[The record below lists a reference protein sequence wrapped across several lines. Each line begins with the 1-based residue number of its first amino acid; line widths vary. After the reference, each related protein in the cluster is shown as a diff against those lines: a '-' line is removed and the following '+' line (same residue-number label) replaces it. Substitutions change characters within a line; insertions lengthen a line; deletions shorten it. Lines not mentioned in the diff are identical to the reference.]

1 MIRAVEIDCF
11 NSLTLWQSAHAEAFY
26 CRNINILAHEEVLK
40 ICSKPDRV
48 KRATSSLSWTTSVS
62 FLEIMTVSVQRFLC
76 KISLTKLNN
85 VLRLHSV
92 VRPYSGLIWKP
103 YCPQKASGMLRKW
116 LQIGLEQTQSSRE
129 KVEFN
134 QELVVPSL
142 LQWEASIISK
152 LPNIIIIQ
160 WYNNQSW

>member
-1 MIRAVEIDCF
+1 
-11 NSLTLWQSAHAEAFY
+11 
-26 CRNINILAHEEVLK
+26 
-40 ICSKPDRV
+40 
-48 KRATSSLSWTTSVS
+48 
-62 FLEIMTVSVQRFLC
+62 
-76 KISLTKLNN
+76 
-85 VLRLHSV
+85 
-92 VRPYSGLIWKP
+92 
-103 YCPQKASGMLRKW
+103 MLRKW

-160 WYNNQSW
+160 